1 MPDPTIPTATLVHK
15 RYQVTSEGRI
25 PKLKVYKFTDA
36 TQNRYTPPIDTHGA
50 KSVWV
55 AVESNT
61 AAEYY
66 IPSLLAEDEVTND
79 ATIGSDQTGS
89 ASGLVTN
96 EFDTT
101 DDTGY
106 MLMQSSF
113 VSDGTDERA
122 GIGYNVVVPSSTG
135 AGFIAGD
142 CMPPMLSIKV
152 TGADNKDVYVF
163 VSY

>member
-1 MPDPTIPTATLVHK
+1 MVATEPTAVLVHK

-25 PKLKVYKFTDA
+25 PKLLVYKFTEA
-36 TQNRYTPPIDTHGA
+36 SVNKYTPPIDTHGA

-61 AAEYY
+61 AAEFY
-66 IPSLLAEDEVTND
+66 IPSFLAEDEVTND

-96 EFDTT
+96 EFDRA
-101 DDTGY
+101 DDAGY
-106 MLMQSSF
+106 MLMSSSF
-113 VSDGTDERA
+113 AST
-122 GIGYNVVVPSSTG
+122 GIGVGMGVVVPSDKG
-135 AGFIAGD
+135 AGCISGNL
-142 CMPPMLSIKV
+142 MPPMLSIKV

>member
-1 MPDPTIPTATLVHK
+1 MADTLPTAALVHK

-36 TQNRYTPPIDTHGA
+36 TQDRYTPPIDTHGA

-55 AVESNT
+55 TVESNT

-66 IPSLLAEDEVTND
+66 IPSFLEENEATND

-96 EFDTT
+96 EFDTA
-101 DDTGY
+101 DDAGY
-106 MLMQSSF
+106 MLMSSSF
-113 VSDGTDERA
+113 AAT
-122 GIGYNVVVPSSTG
+122 GIGVGMGVVVPSDKG
-135 AGFIAGD
+135 AGCISGNL
-142 CMPPMLSIKV
+142 MPPMLSIKV